1 MYAFLYV
8 VNKLAL
14 ALALEKKIV
23 FITMIKAYQ
32 DLAFIIHRTNH
43 ILKHRKI
50 GLFQKGKEKS
60 HNVKTLLG
68 QENITLRRQLVHVPS
83 K

>member
-14 ALALEKKIV
+14 VLALEKKMV

-50 GLFQKGKEKS
+50 GLFQKRKEKLP
-60 HNVKTLLG
+60 NAKTHSD
-68 QENITLRRQLVHVPS
+68 QDNITL